1 VPGVL
6 CSPSGRRRALGSGK
20 LRAGPSNKWR
30 WGQLRDA
37 LRALAADPE
46 EQLDRLG
53 TMHPDELALDFDDA
67 RQLILGIDAVG
78 GVLSPEAIDVLETLD
93 SELDA
98 TSGEHNAALWT
109 ADALRDSDRWRLVR
123 DLAQRALSLLPDR
136 P

>member
-1 VPGVL
+1 V
-6 CSPSGRRRALGSGK
+6 AE
-20 LRAGPSNKWR
+20 PSNKWR

-53 TMHPDELALDFDDA
+53 TMHPDELALDSDEA
-67 RQLILGIDAVG
+67 RQLILLITAGG

-98 TSGEHNAALWT
+98 MSGEHNAALWT

-123 DLAQRALSLLPDR
+123 DLAQRALSLLPNR